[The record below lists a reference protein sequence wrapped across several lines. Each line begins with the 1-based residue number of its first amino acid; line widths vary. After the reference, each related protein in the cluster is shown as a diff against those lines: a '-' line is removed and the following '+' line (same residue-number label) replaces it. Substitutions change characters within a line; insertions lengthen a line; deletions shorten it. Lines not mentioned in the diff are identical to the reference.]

1 MVTCHK
7 DRCELAMLEEGADQ
21 SFGARFRLRIAIIA
35 RRDDD
40 GRQRLLCNRRATIC
54 LIRLGAGQVFRGF
67 VQLRNFAY
75 SCTAQ
80 HCSQLIEQ
88 QIAIARVGLLGRHL
102 SGRHLDRRRDFQCN
116 EKRGA
121 GGRGCGGLCSRTALG
136 LTSNLNI
143 AWTFTC
149 LSLIFDP
156 APRQASKLSPLLSPR
171 RRRPGGASH
180 LASPMQE
187 LRSAIRAQPCRSCWS

>member
-1 MVTCHK
+1 
-7 DRCELAMLEEGADQ
+7 MLEEGADQ

-121 GGRGCGGLCSRTALG
+121 GGLLWRAVFQDSAWTYLKSQHRLDFHMSFTNFRPRTA
-136 LTSNLNI
+136 
-143 AWTFTC
+143 
-149 LSLIFDP
+149 
-156 APRQASKLSPLLSPR
+156 ASKQAFTLAFTAAAAPR
-171 RRRPGGASH
+171 RRVPSGISH
-180 LASPMQE
+180 ARAPLGYTCAALQVLLELAS
-187 LRSAIRAQPCRSCWS
+187 

>member
-1 MVTCHK
+1 
-7 DRCELAMLEEGADQ
+7 MLEEGADQ

-88 QIAIARVGLLGRHL
+88 QIAIARVGLLGRH
-102 SGRHLDRRRDFQCN
+102 STVSRHIKIGDATFSN

-121 GGRGCGGLCSRTALG
+121 GGLRSGQRLDFHMSFTNFRPPFTLAFTA
-136 LTSNLNI
+136 
-143 AWTFTC
+143 A
-149 LSLIFDP
+149 
-156 APRQASKLSPLLSPR
+156 AAPR
-171 RRRPGGASH
+171 RRVPSGISH
-180 LASPMQE
+180 A
-187 LRSAIRAQPCRSCWS
+187 RAPR

>member
-1 MVTCHK
+1 
-7 DRCELAMLEEGADQ
+7 MLEEGADQ

-88 QIAIARVGLLGRHL
+88 QIASARVGLLGRHL

-156 APRQASKLSPLLSPR
+156 APRQSKQAFTLAFTAAAAPR
-171 RRRPGGASH
+171 RRARRVPSGISH
-180 LASPMQE
+180 ARAPLGYTCAALQVLLELAS
-187 LRSAIRAQPCRSCWS
+187 

>member
-1 MVTCHK
+1 
-7 DRCELAMLEEGADQ
+7 MLEEGADQ

-121 GGRGCGGLCSRTALG
+121 GFRIRRGQGMIGQPKFWYGGMLQSGAAGRFFGYGGM
-136 LTSNLNI
+136 
-143 AWTFTC
+143 
-149 LSLIFDP
+149 
-156 APRQASKLSPLLSPR
+156 RQPVRLLR
-171 RRRPGGASH
+171 
-180 LASPMQE
+180 
-187 LRSAIRAQPCRSCWS
+187 